1 MIKTPE
7 TAGGSEL
14 MVCAQQLAT
23 LTASRQP
30 SAVRN
35 QLKEFFPIADG

>member
-7 TAGGSEL
+7 TTGGSEFI
-14 MVCAQQLAT
+14 VCAQQLAT

-30 SAVRN
+30 STFGN